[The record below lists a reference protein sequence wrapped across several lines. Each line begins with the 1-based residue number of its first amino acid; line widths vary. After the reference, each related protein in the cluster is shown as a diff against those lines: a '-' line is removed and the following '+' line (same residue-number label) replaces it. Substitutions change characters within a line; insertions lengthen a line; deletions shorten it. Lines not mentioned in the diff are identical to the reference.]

1 MHGYITHSVTLPKV
15 GSVKKIQQDESPHIC
30 LGSIHC
36 NLSYPKIAR
45 HTRIPTTTATI
56 NPKTP
61 AIMSQS
67 ELRIL
72 LSIHCPLFKDHSP
85 MQCREQIN

>member
-1 MHGYITHSVTLPKV
+1 MNL
-15 GSVKKIQQDESPHIC
+15 PHIC
-30 LGSIHC
+30 LGCTHC
-36 NLSYPKIAR
+36 YLTHPKIPR
-45 HTRIPTTTATI
+45 HTRIPTATAAI

-72 LSIHCPLFKDHSP
+72 LSIRGPLFKDHSQ
-85 MQCREQIN
+85 MQCRANKLSFEEISLSPYAE

>member
-1 MHGYITHSVTLPKV
+1 MNLLILTCIY
-15 GSVKKIQQDESPHIC
+15 
-30 LGSIHC
+30 HC
-36 NLSYPKIAR
+36 YLSHPKIPR
-45 HTRIPTTTATI
+45 HTRIPTAMATI

-72 LSIHCPLFKDHSP
+72 LGIRCLLFKDHF
-85 MQCREQIN
+85 QIQYREQIYKIEV

>member
-1 MHGYITHSVTLPKV
+1 MNL
-15 GSVKKIQQDESPHIC
+15 PHIC
-30 LGSIHC
+30 LGC
-36 NLSYPKIAR
+36 TRCYLSHPKIPR
-45 HTRIPTTTATI
+45 HTRIPTATATI

-72 LSIHCPLFKDHSP
+72 LSIRCPLFKDHP
-85 MQCREQIN
+85 QMQCRVNKLSFEEISLSPYAE

>member
-1 MHGYITHSVTLPKV
+1 MNLLILTWMY
-15 GSVKKIQQDESPHIC
+15 
-30 LGSIHC
+30 HC
-36 NLSYPKIAR
+36 YLNHPKIPR
-45 HTRIPTTTATI
+45 HTRIPTAMATI

-72 LSIHCPLFKDHSP
+72 PSIHSSIKGSFPPVSGANNKVEEIALSSYA
-85 MQCREQIN
+85 Q